1 MSVIASLR
9 SITGLSE
16 QVADLSQSALVLIDC
31 QNTYREG
38 VMKLTGVDE
47 AVGEIQSLLSLAREF
62 KIPIFHVQ
70 HDGGPG
76 SPYDIDEPIGAFMDE
91 LEPAPGEPV
100 IIKSYPNAFIGT
112 GLEQRLGEA
121 GIVNVV
127 FAGFM
132 THMCVDSTVR
142 GAFSLGFHPVVVAE
156 ATATRDLASH
166 DGSTV
171 PAAEVQRVSLA
182 ALADLFA
189 QIVPSALDLLPFSDQ

>member
-1 MSVIASLR
+1 MSAIASLR
-9 SITGLSE
+9 SITGLSD
-16 QVADLSQSALVLIDC
+16 QVADLAQSALVLIDC

-38 VMKLTGVDE
+38 VMKLDGIEDAVNE
-47 AVGEIQSLLSLAREF
+47 AQGLLNLAREF
-62 KIPIFHVQ
+62 KIPIFHIQ

-76 SPYDIDEPIGAFMDE
+76 SPYDIDEPIGLFMDE

-121 GIVNVV
+121 GIVNLV

-142 GAFSLGFHPVVVAE
+142 GAFNLGFHPVVVAK
-156 ATATRDLASH
+156 ATATRDLNAP

-171 PAAEVQRVSLA
+171 PANQIQRASLA

-189 QIVPSALDLLPFSDQ
+189 QVVPSAVDLLPFSDQ